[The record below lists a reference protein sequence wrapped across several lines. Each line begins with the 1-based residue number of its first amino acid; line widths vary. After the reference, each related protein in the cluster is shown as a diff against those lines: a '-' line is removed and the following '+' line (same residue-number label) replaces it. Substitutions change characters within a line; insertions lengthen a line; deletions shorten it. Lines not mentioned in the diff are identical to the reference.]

1 MKKILFVLLLCL
13 GLAVACSKGE
23 KSGQAVATPATPTAG
38 QQVAFSPMSS
48 LTPDQA
54 LRLIG
59 ITPNLLIVDVRSP
72 QELRE
77 GKIANSMLVPFW
89 NIMKGNHSLP
99 KDRPLLLVCAV
110 GGRSYAAMQILSR
123 QGYTRLYN
131 LKGGMNAWK
140 KAGKPVVY

>member
-1 MKKILFVLLLCL
+1 MKKILFVLLLFL
-13 GLAVACSKGE
+13 GLAAACSKGE
-23 KSGQAVATPATPTAG
+23 KSGQAAPAAAPAAG
-38 QQVAFSPMSS
+38 GQVAVTPMSS

-59 ITPNLLIVDVRSP
+59 STPNLLVVDVRSP

-77 GKIANSMLVPFW
+77 GKIANSVLVPFW
-89 NIMKGNHSLP
+89 NIMKGNHTLP

-123 QGYTRLYN
+123 QGYTQIYN
-131 LKGGMNAWK
+131 LQGGMDAWK
-140 KAGKPVVY
+140 KSGKPVVY